1 MYGRMIINDIKTNKL
16 VSAAAC
22 IFMAVTAMLLG
33 LSILLY
39 LSLGDSIDSLM
50 SKAETPDFLQMHA
63 GGMIRALS
71 NMTLRA
77 LLSERGIENDRF
89 DELNAAL
96 NKIPNI

>member
-16 VSAAAC
+16 ASAATC

-50 SKAETPDFLQMHA
+50 SKAETPDCLQMK
-63 GGMIRALS
+63 IS
-71 NMTLRA
+71 FMTLCA
-77 LLSERGIENDRF
+77 GEMM
-89 DELNAAL
+89 
-96 NKIPNI
+96 